1 MQSSSLLQEML
12 LVVQFLSVVSIYD
25 LSVFTD
31 YNIDAPP
38 SLKPTKKYS
47 DISGLPVS
55 NHIAKI
61 LTVLQRKNTSKSWIK
76 HTVNTL
82 LCLSSGKLHRPS
94 DKATLHILWGVLLH
108 PPPPHWCSYRLPG
121 PSKGNL
127 HRTVTAE
134 QGLKPETVSN
144 QNWTHLCVGSFWAS
158 LGTRSTGCSQRGNK
172 GKDWS
177 SQPKHLHC
185 CL

>member
-1 MQSSSLLQEML
+1 ML

-55 NHIAKI
+55 NHVAKI
-61 LTVLQRKNTSKSWIK
+61 LTVLQRKNTSKSCIK

-94 DKATLHILWGVLLH
+94 DKATLHIL
-108 PPPPHWCSYRLPG
+108 
-121 PSKGNL
+121 
-127 HRTVTAE
+127 
-134 QGLKPETVSN
+134 
-144 QNWTHLCVGSFWAS
+144 
-158 LGTRSTGCSQRGNK
+158 
-172 GKDWS
+172 
-177 SQPKHLHC
+177 
-185 CL
+185 